1 MADSLHTALS
11 QFRDTVLNAVA
22 GLEFKLRDLSKDS
35 PKDSPKD
42 STTDYI
48 TAIDRLHKQNEH
60 LVSSNQYIISSIKSL
75 EENISSLKA
84 IPKKTDSEY
93 STEIL
98 NIMKPVSENIV
109 VTEVDK
115 FANITPDEPELEK
128 FVVDDLEYYKDTDNN
143 VYVKKGDDYE
153 QVGEWD
159 PSENTL
165 GLYDEDEEEDEEVVE
180 DEEDEEVVEA
190 EDEEVVEDEDEE
202 EAVEC
207 ESFEYKGITYL
218 RDSENNVYNDEGE
231 TIGVWTGKKVV
242 LATL

>member
-35 PKDSPKD
+35 TKDCTNTSIE
-42 STTDYI
+42 YI
-48 TAIDRLHKQNEH
+48 NAIDRLHKQNEH

-75 EENISSLKA
+75 EENISSLKS

-98 NIMKPVSENIV
+98 NIVKPVSENIV
-109 VTEVDK
+109 VTELAK
-115 FANITPDEPELEK
+115 SEPELEK
-128 FVVDDLEYYKDTDNN
+128 LVVDGVEYYKDTDNN
-143 VYVKKGDDYE
+143 VYVKKGDNYE

-165 GLYDEDEEEDEEVVE
+165 GLYDEEDEDLQEDEEI
-180 DEEDEEVVEA
+180 EVVET
-190 EDEEVVEDEDEE
+190 EEEVEETEEEVEETEEEVE

-242 LATL
+242 LASV